1 MSLLK
6 AQKLS
11 VIIGKTAL
19 VQGVDLEVRRGEI
32 LAIIGPNGAGK
43 TSLLKGLAGLL
54 PAVSGQVF
62 LQDKPLKTFSIKQ
75 KAQLMAYVPQ
85 SPPCHWQLSV
95 KDMVALGRLPH
106 HSSFEAD
113 AAAIEQAMRACDV
126 QQFAQRPL
134 VSLSGGEQARVHL
147 ARALCGQAQVLLADE
162 PVSALDPYHQFAM
175 MERLQDL
182 AQQGM
187 GIVVVLHDLAL
198 AARYASRI
206 AVMQNGQML
215 VCDHPDAVF
224 EVDFMA
230 RIFGI
235 EIVRSAQNHVQVIG
249 LAPK

>member
-6 AQKLS
+6 AQNLS
-11 VIIGKTAL
+11 VKLGKLPL
-19 VQGVDLEVRRGEI
+19 VQSIDLELNKGEI

-54 PAVSGQVF
+54 PAASGQVF
-62 LQDKPLKTFSIKQ
+62 LQDKPLKTFNIKQ
-75 KAQLMAYVPQ
+75 KAQLISYVPQ
-85 SPPCHWQLSV
+85 SPPCHWQLRV
-95 KDMVALGRLPH
+95 KDVVALGRFAH
-106 HSSFEAD
+106 HSSLEAD
-113 AAAIEQAMRACDV
+113 IAAIEHAMRACDV
-126 QQFAQRPL
+126 IAFAQRPL
-134 VSLSGGEQARVHL
+134 GSLSGGEQARVHL

-162 PVSALDPYHQFAM
+162 PVSSLDPYHQFAM

-182 AQQGM
+182 AHQGM
-187 GIVVVLHDLAL
+187 GIVVVLHDLVL
-198 AARYASRI
+198 AARYANRI
-206 AVMQNGQML
+206 AVMKNGQML